1 VLIPAWNEE
10 VGVAATIRSVLAT
23 GYPHLEVVVVNDG
36 STDRTHEV
44 VQELLAG
51 LRPEGRLGGP
61 GGAAVHYRR
70 VPNGGKARAL
80 NTALAVARGE
90 IVVTIDAD
98 SVMEPDFLD
107 RIVLPFRQPAVAAAA
122 GSVVVGNRGR
132 AIGMVQ
138 ALEYLYG
145 FYFKRAD
152 ALLGAVYIV
161 GGAAAAYR
169 RRVVAE
175 LGGFDETVITED
187 IELSTRLQHR
197 GYAVGYA
204 ADAVVH
210 TEGPSDLW
218 GLCRQRL
225 RWKYGRLLT
234 FLKYRDLFFSRR
246 PDHNGWLTFVVLPVA
261 LFAELLLLLE
271 PVLLSTFYG
280 HTFYAKDFA
289 PLAVAVAALAG
300 VVALQVATSP
310 RVPGRGRLLAL
321 APVA

>member
-1 VLIPAWNEE
+1 
-10 VGVAATIRSVLAT
+10 VA
-23 GYPHLEVVVVNDG
+23 
-36 STDRTHEV
+36 
-44 VQELLAG
+44 
-51 LRPEGRLGGP
+51 
-61 GGAAVHYRR
+61 
-70 VPNGGKARAL
+70 NGGKARAL
-80 NTALAVARGE
+80 NTALAIARGE

-98 SVMEPDFLD
+98 SVMERDFLD
-107 RIVLPFRQPAVAAAA
+107 RIVQPFRRPAVAAVA

-132 AIGMVQ
+132 AIGVVQ

-169 RRVVAE
+169 RRVVVG
-175 LGGFDETVITED
+175 LGGFDETIITED

-197 GYAVGYA
+197 GHAVGYA

-210 TEGPSDLW
+210 TEGPSGLR

-234 FLKYRDLFFSRR
+234 FRKYRDLFFSRR
-246 PDHNGWLTFVVLPVA
+246 PGHNPWLTFVVLPVA
-261 LFAELLLLLE
+261 LFAEFLLLLE
-271 PVLLSTFYG
+271 PALLAVFYG
-280 HTFYAKDFA
+280 YTLYTEDFA

-300 VVALQVATSP
+300 VVTLQVATSP
-310 RVPGRGRLLAL
+310 RVPGRGRILAL
-321 APVA
+321 APVAWLLFYWLDAVEFQALVRSVRRVMSGRGLHWQRWRRQGVFGEAATGARA